1 MKTFIKVLASVS
13 LSLYAIISFIR
24 LDLDLR
30 NWVAE
35 GRFIYVV
42 ACLFI
47 SFIAMAMI
55 ESDKPNNRL

>member
-30 NWVAE
+30 NWVIE

-42 ACLFI
+42 ACLFLSI
-47 SFIAMAMI
+47 IASATI

>member
-1 MKTFIKVLASVS
+1 MKTFIKVLASLS

-24 LDLDLR
+24 LDLDVR

-42 ACLFI
+42 GCLFF
-47 SFIAMAMI
+47 SFIITAII
-55 ESDKPNNRL
+55 ESDQTKK